1 MRDSKEAV
9 YDYLLST
16 LMSLMTETYFCTSL
30 KHYIFV
36 VYNKLYLDTSFVLL
50 LDLFNLASV
59 RLLRNHSLDEVWSNG
74 YPISYRVFIFVYAF
88 GMVCDNLEQNL
99 GIGIELFLCFLCI

>member
-30 KHYIFV
+30 KHYICF
-36 VYNKLYLDTSFVLL
+36 VYNNLYLDTSLVIRRHVL
-50 LDLFNLASV
+50 
-59 RLLRNHSLDEVWSNG
+59 
-74 YPISYRVFIFVYAF
+74 IFVYAF
-88 GMVCDNLEQNL
+88 GMVCDNFEQNL
-99 GIGIELFLCFLCI
+99 GIGIELFLCSLCI